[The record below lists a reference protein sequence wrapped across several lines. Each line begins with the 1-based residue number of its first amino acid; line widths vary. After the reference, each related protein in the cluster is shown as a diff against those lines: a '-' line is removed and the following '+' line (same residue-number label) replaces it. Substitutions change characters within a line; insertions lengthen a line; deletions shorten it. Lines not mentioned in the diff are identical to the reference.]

1 MKLDICLYLC
11 FRFHQ
16 HINVIKP
23 T

>member
-1 MKLDICLYLC
+1 MKLDIRLYLC

-16 HINVIKP
+16 HINVIEP